1 MTAWYR
7 TGTLSVTNGSATV
20 TGSSTGWNTTVRAGD
35 FLFVGSSQPV
45 EVGAVVSNTQLTLVN
60 TWAGATASGQSYAV
74 APGAAWGDVSQYA
87 VEAARI
93 IANAVQITGGSA
105 VPSDADGLPDG
116 TIYIRRTTGVADY
129 YQKASGSY
137 GTPLSLIGPAGS
149 TGSVGPAGP
158 SGPANSL
165 AIGTVGTGAAGSSAS
180 ATITGTAP
188 SQTLNLT
195 IPRGNTGATG
205 ATGPQGASGTMTVG
219 SVTTGVAGS
228 SAAVT
233 NSGTSTAAVLDFTIP
248 RGDTGAAGADGDSF
262 THQGDYNSGATYSY
276 GQAVLDQNSTWVYIN
291 ATPSAGNAPPTLP
304 TTSSSHWQLAARA
317 GVDGTGSGTVTS
329 VNGQSP
335 VSGGSVTVKAD
346 AIEINTLT
354 PTGYTPSGATVEQH
368 LAGISSALQSA
379 GVNPNL
385 LINGDGMV
393 FQRSGAITTSA
404 DDTYHVDRWY
414 ALTQSGACTVTQRLD
429 AANGVPFLI
438 RMTQS
443 SASSQRIGSGQIL
456 EAVDSKVLR
465 GQTVALSG
473 KAALSVSGTVRFAV
487 LEWTGTADSVTSDV
501 VNNWASGTFTAGNF
515 FPASNVTVAATGSQ
529 AVTANTL
536 TDFSLSATISGS
548 CNNLIVLVW
557 SDTVLTQTST
567 FDFRAK
573 LERASAATAWVK
585 ECYADII
592 NRCYRYYYRLFSSVF
607 TNAAGSFRQA
617 TNAVSIMHYSPV
629 PFRVAPTFSHS
640 SPTWAAGN
648 PSGNQVANYN
658 YAAGAHSTIS
668 GALTF
673 AYTGGPGTLNR
684 FYAQAATSF
693 SGTAGEISLFQIGT
707 SAWFA
712 FDAEL

>member
-20 TGSSTGWNTTVRAGD
+20 TGSGTGWNTTVRAGD

-188 SQTLNLT
+188 SYTLNLT

-291 ATPSAGNAPPTLP
+291 VTPGSGNAPPTLP
-304 TTSSSHWQLAARA
+304 TTSNSYWQLAARA
-317 GVDGTGSGTVTS
+317 GVDGTASGTVTS
-329 VNGQSP
+329 VNGQNP
-335 VSGGSVTVKAD
+335 VSGGAVTVKAD
-346 AIEINTLT
+346 AVEINTLT
-354 PTGYTPSGATVEQH
+354 PSGYTPAGSTVEQH

-414 ALTQSGACTVTQRLD
+414 ALAQSGTCTVTQRQD
-429 AANGVPFLI
+429 AANGVPFMI

-443 SASSQRIGSGQIL
+443 SASSQRIGSAQIL
-456 EAVDSKVLR
+456 ESIDSKLLR
-465 GQTVALSG
+465 DQTVTLSG
-473 KAALSVSGTVRFAV
+473 KAALSVNGTVRFAI

-501 VNNWASGTFTAGNF
+501 VSNWASATFTAGNF
-515 FPASNVTVAATGSQ
+515 FLASNLTVAATGSQ

-536 TDFSLSATISGS
+536 TDYSLSATLSGS

-557 SDTVLTQTST
+557 SDTALTQTSA

-573 LERASAATAWVK
+573 LERSSSATAWVK

-592 NRCYRYYYRLFSSVF
+592 HRCYRYYYRLFSSVF

-617 TNAVSIMHYSPV
+617 ANAVSIMHYSPV

-668 GALTF
+668 GVLTF
-673 AYTGGPGTLNR
+673 IYTGGPGTLNR

-693 SGTAGEISLFQIGT
+693 SGTAGDISLFQIGT

>member
-1 MTAWYR
+1 
-7 TGTLSVTNGSATV
+7 
-20 TGSSTGWNTTVRAGD
+20 
-35 FLFVGSSQPV
+35 
-45 EVGAVVSNTQLTLVN
+45 
-60 TWAGATASGQSYAV
+60 
-74 APGAAWGDVSQYA
+74 
-87 VEAARI
+87 
-93 IANAVQITGGSA
+93 
-105 VPSDADGLPDG
+105 
-116 TIYIRRTTGVADY
+116 
-129 YQKASGSY
+129 
-137 GTPLSLIGPAGS
+137 
-149 TGSVGPAGP
+149 
-158 SGPANSL
+158 
-165 AIGTVGTGAAGSSAS
+165 
-180 ATITGTAP
+180 
-188 SQTLNLT
+188 
-195 IPRGNTGATG
+195 
-205 ATGPQGASGTMTVG
+205 MTVG

-262 THQGDYNSGATYSY
+262 THQGAYNSGTTYSY

-291 ATPSAGNAPPTLP
+291 VTPGSGNAPPTLP
-304 TTSSSHWQLAARA
+304 TTSDSYWQLAARA
-317 GVDGTGSGTVTS
+317 GVDGAGSGTVTS
-329 VNGQSP
+329 VNGQNP
-335 VSGGSVTVKAD
+335 VAGGDVTVKAD
-346 AIEINTLT
+346 AIEINALTPSGYT
-354 PTGYTPSGATVEQH
+354 PTGSTVEQH

-414 ALTQSGACTVTQRLD
+414 ALTQSGTCTVTQRLD

-438 RMTQS
+438 RTTQS
-443 SASSQRIGSGQIL
+443 SASSQRVGAAQIL

-465 GQTVALSG
+465 GHTVTLSG
-473 KAALSVSGTVRFAV
+473 KAALSVNGTVRFAI
-487 LEWTGTADSVTSDV
+487 LEWAGTADSVTSDV
-501 VNNWASGTFTAGNF
+501 VSNWASATFTAGNF
-515 FPASNVTVAATGSQ
+515 FLASNLTVAATGSQ

-536 TDFSLSATISGS
+536 TDYSLSATVSGS

-573 LERASAATAWVK
+573 VERGSAATAWVK

-592 NRCYRYYYRLFSSVF
+592 NRCYRYYYRLFSSVL

-617 TNAVSIMHYSPV
+617 TNDVSIMHYSPV

-640 SPTWAAGN
+640 SPTWATAA
-648 PSGNQVANYN
+648 SGNQVANFN
-658 YAAGAHSTIS
+658 YVANGFTTIS
-668 GALTF
+668 GALSWLY
-673 AYTGGPGTLNR
+673 AGGPGTLNR
-684 FYAQAATSF
+684 FKATAATSF

>member
-188 SQTLNLT
+188 SYTLNLT

-205 ATGPQGASGTMTVG
+205 ATGPQGASATMTVG

-291 ATPSAGNAPPTLP
+291 VTPGSGNAPPTLP
-304 TTSSSHWQLAARA
+304 TTSNSYWQLAARA

-329 VNGQSP
+329 VNGQNP
-335 VSGGSVTVKAD
+335 VSGGAVTVKAD
-346 AIEINTLT
+346 AVEINTLT
-354 PTGYTPSGATVEQH
+354 PSGYTPTG
-368 LAGISSALQSA
+368 
-379 GVNPNL
+379 
-385 LINGDGMV
+385 GMV
-393 FQRSGAITTSA
+393 R
-404 DDTYHVDRWY
+404 H
-414 ALTQSGACTVTQRLD
+414 C
-429 AANGVPFLI
+429 
-438 RMTQS
+438 
-443 SASSQRIGSGQIL
+443 
-456 EAVDSKVLR
+456 
-465 GQTVALSG
+465 
-473 KAALSVSGTVRFAV
+473 
-487 LEWTGTADSVTSDV
+487 
-501 VNNWASGTFTAGNF
+501 
-515 FPASNVTVAATGSQ
+515 
-529 AVTANTL
+529 
-536 TDFSLSATISGS
+536 
-548 CNNLIVLVW
+548 
-557 SDTVLTQTST
+557 
-567 FDFRAK
+567 
-573 LERASAATAWVK
+573 
-585 ECYADII
+585 
-592 NRCYRYYYRLFSSVF
+592 
-607 TNAAGSFRQA
+607 
-617 TNAVSIMHYSPV
+617 
-629 PFRVAPTFSHS
+629 AP
-640 SPTWAAGN
+640 
-648 PSGNQVANYN
+648 
-658 YAAGAHSTIS
+658 
-668 GALTF
+668 
-673 AYTGGPGTLNR
+673 
-684 FYAQAATSF
+684 
-693 SGTAGEISLFQIGT
+693 
-707 SAWFA
+707 
-712 FDAEL
+712 

>member
-45 EVGAVVSNTQLTLVN
+45 EVGSVVSNTQLTLVN

-248 RGDTGAAGADGDSF
+248 RGDTGAAGAAGADGDSF
-262 THQGDYNSGATYSY
+262 THQGAYNSGTTYSY
-276 GQAVLDQNSTWVYIN
+276 GHAVLDQNSTWVYIN
-291 ATPSAGNAPPTLP
+291 VTPGSGNAPPTLP
-304 TTSSSHWQLAARA
+304 TTSNSYWQLAARA

-329 VNGQSP
+329 VNGVSP
-335 VSGGSVTVKAD
+335 LAGGDVTVPAEAVSVTPASF
-346 AIEINTLT
+346 T
-354 PTGYTPSGATVEQH
+354 PTKYTPAGAGVTDH
-368 LAGISSALQSA
+368 LASIHGLLGEGNY
-379 GVNPNL
+379 GV
-385 LINGDGMV
+385 
-393 FQRSGAITTSA
+393 TT
-404 DDTYHVDRWY
+404 
-414 ALTQSGACTVTQRLD
+414 
-429 AANGVPFLI
+429 
-438 RMTQS
+438 M
-443 SASSQRIGSGQIL
+443 
-456 EAVDSKVLR
+456 
-465 GQTVALSG
+465 
-473 KAALSVSGTVRFAV
+473 
-487 LEWTGTADSVTSDV
+487 
-501 VNNWASGTFTAGNF
+501 
-515 FPASNVTVAATGSQ
+515 
-529 AVTANTL
+529 
-536 TDFSLSATISGS
+536 
-548 CNNLIVLVW
+548 
-557 SDTVLTQTST
+557 
-567 FDFRAK
+567 
-573 LERASAATAWVK
+573 ASAATV
-585 ECYADII
+585 DIGG
-592 NRCYRYYYRLFSSVF
+592 SSTSSILITGTTTITSF
-607 TNAAGSFRQA
+607 GSG
-617 TNAVSIMHYSPV
+617 TSKL
-629 PFRVAPTFSHS
+629 RVVRF
-640 SPTWAAGN
+640 G
-648 PSGNQVANYN
+648 
-658 YAAGAHSTIS
+658 
-668 GALTF
+668 GALTLTHNATTLSLPGGLNIATAANDMAIFVSDASGNWRCALYQPYMPQGQIKFPATQNASADANTLDDYEEGTFTPGITFGGGSTGITYTTQTGIYIKIGRLVFGVVNVTLSAKGSSTGAMAITGLPF
-673 AYTGGPGTLNR
+673 AAALAN
-684 FYAQAATSF
+684 YAQGVGYAAAFTGLTGALTVLINSGVTTLSVFQSAAATYTSVTD
-693 SGTAGEISLFQIGT
+693 TAATNTTALRINF
-707 SAWFA
+707 FYMV
-712 FDAEL
+712 

>member
-188 SQTLNLT
+188 SQTLNLS
-195 IPRGNTGATG
+195 IPRGNTGVTG

-228 SAAVT
+228 SAVVT

-262 THQGDYNSGATYSY
+262 THQGAYNSGATYSY

-291 ATPSAGNAPPTLP
+291 VTPGSGNAPPTLP
-304 TTSSSHWQLAARA
+304 ATSDSYWQLAARA

-329 VNGQSP
+329 VNGQNP
-335 VSGGSVTVKAD
+335 VSGGDVTVKAD
-346 AIEINTLT
+346 AIEINALTPSGYT
-354 PTGYTPSGATVEQH
+354 PTGSTVEQH

-379 GVNPNL
+379 SVNPNL

-414 ALTQSGACTVTQRLD
+414 ALTQSGTCTVTQRLD

-438 RMTQS
+438 RTTQS
-443 SASSQRIGSGQIL
+443 SASSQRVGAAQIL

-465 GQTVALSG
+465 GQTVMLSG
-473 KAALSVSGTVRFAV
+473 KAALSVNGTVRFAI
-487 LEWTGTADSVTSDV
+487 LEWAGTADSVTSDV
-501 VNNWASGTFTAGNF
+501 VSNWASATFTAGNF
-515 FPASNVTVAATGSQ
+515 FLASNLTVAATGSQ

-536 TDFSLSATISGS
+536 TDYSLSATVSGS

-573 LERASAATAWVK
+573 VERASAATAWVN

-592 NRCYRYYYRLFSSVF
+592 NRCYRYYYRLFSSVIA
-607 TNAAGSFRQA
+607 NAAGTVRQG
-617 TNAVSIMHYSPV
+617 TNAVSIIHYSPV
-629 PFRVAPTFSHS
+629 PFRVTPAFSHS
-640 SPTWAAGN
+640 SPTWGGVSL
-648 PSGNQVANYN
+648 SGNQVANYN

-668 GALTF
+668 GVLTF
-673 AYTGGPGTLNR
+673 TYTGGPGTFNR
-684 FYAQAATSF
+684 FNATAGTSF
-693 SGTAGEISLFQIGT
+693 SGTAGDIGLFQIGT

>member
-93 IANAVQITGGSA
+93 IANALQITGGSA

-149 TGSVGPAGP
+149 TGSVGPDGP

-205 ATGPQGASGTMTVG
+205 STGPQGASGTMTVG

-262 THQGDYNSGATYSY
+262 THQGAYNSGTTYSY

-291 ATPSAGNAPPTLP
+291 VTPGSGNAPPTLP
-304 TTSSSHWQLAARA
+304 TTSDSYWQLAARA
-317 GVDGTGSGTVTS
+317 GVDGAGSGTVTS
-329 VNGQSP
+329 VNGQNP
-335 VSGGSVTVKAD
+335 VAGGDVTVKAD
-346 AIEINTLT
+346 AIEINALTPSGYT
-354 PTGYTPSGATVEQH
+354 PTGSTVEQH

-414 ALTQSGACTVTQRLD
+414 ALTQSGTCTVTQRLD

-438 RMTQS
+438 RTTQS
-443 SASSQRIGSGQIL
+443 SASSQRVGAAQIL

-465 GQTVALSG
+465 GHTVTLSG
-473 KAALSVSGTVRFAV
+473 KAALSVNGTVRFAI
-487 LEWTGTADSVTSDV
+487 LEWAGTADSVTSDV
-501 VNNWASGTFTAGNF
+501 VSNWASATFTAGNF
-515 FPASNVTVAATGSQ
+515 FLASNLTVAATGSQ

-536 TDFSLSATISGS
+536 TDYSLSATVSGS

-573 LERASAATAWVK
+573 VERGSAATAWVK

-592 NRCYRYYYRLFSSVF
+592 NRCYRYYYRLFSSVL

-617 TNAVSIMHYSPV
+617 TNDVSIMHYSPV

-640 SPTWAAGN
+640 SPTWATAA
-648 PSGNQVANYN
+648 SGNQVANFN
-658 YAAGAHSTIS
+658 YVANGFTTIS
-668 GALTF
+668 GALSWSY
-673 AYTGGPGTLNR
+673 AGGPGTLNR
-684 FYAQAATSF
+684 FKATAATSF

>member
-93 IANAVQITGGSA
+93 IANALQITGGSA

-149 TGSVGPAGP
+149 TGSVGPDGP

-205 ATGPQGASGTMTVG
+205 STGPQGASGTMTVG

-262 THQGDYNSGATYSY
+262 THQGAYNSGTTYSY

-291 ATPSAGNAPPTLP
+291 VTPGSGNAPPTLP
-304 TTSSSHWQLAARA
+304 TTSDSYWQLAARA
-317 GVDGTGSGTVTS
+317 GVDGAGSGTVTS
-329 VNGQSP
+329 VNGQNP
-335 VSGGSVTVKAD
+335 VAGGDVTVKAD
-346 AIEINTLT
+346 AIEINALTPSGYT
-354 PTGYTPSGATVEQH
+354 PTGSTVEQH

-414 ALTQSGACTVTQRLD
+414 ALTQSGTCTVTQRLD

-438 RMTQS
+438 RTTQS
-443 SASSQRIGSGQIL
+443 SASSQRVGAAQIL

-465 GQTVALSG
+465 GHTVTLSG
-473 KAALSVSGTVRFAV
+473 KAALSVNGTVRFAI
-487 LEWTGTADSVTSDV
+487 LEWAGTADSVTSDV
-501 VNNWASGTFTAGNF
+501 VSNWASATFTAGNF
-515 FPASNVTVAATGSQ
+515 FLASNLTVAATGSQ

-536 TDFSLSATISGS
+536 TDYSLSATVSGS

-573 LERASAATAWVK
+573 VERASAATAWVK

-592 NRCYRYYYRLFSSVF
+592 NRCYRYYYRLFSSVL

-617 TNAVSIMHYSPV
+617 TNDVSIMHYSPV

-640 SPTWAAGN
+640 SPTWATAA
-648 PSGNQVANYN
+648 SGNQVANFN
-658 YAAGAHSTIS
+658 YVANGFTTIS
-668 GALTF
+668 GALSWSY
-673 AYTGGPGTLNR
+673 AGGPGTLNR
-684 FYAQAATSF
+684 FKATAATSF